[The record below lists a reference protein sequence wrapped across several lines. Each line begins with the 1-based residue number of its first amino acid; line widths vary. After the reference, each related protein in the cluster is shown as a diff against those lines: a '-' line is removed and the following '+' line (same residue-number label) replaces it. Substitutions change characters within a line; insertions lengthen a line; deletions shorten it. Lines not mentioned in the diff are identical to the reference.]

1 MEIKHFITICK
12 LNKDSLKRVLFET
25 LSDVYPEGSVI
36 SEDGYIYA
44 KGNVPVLITAHMDTV
59 HKTQC
64 KKIHNKKKGVL
75 TSPQGIGGDDR
86 CGIYMTLAIVEQM
99 SVRGEKPYILFCED
113 EEIGGIGS
121 NKFVNSKHIDDLKEM
136 LFLIEL
142 DRANANDLVFYDDD
156 NQDFHRW
163 CEKVTGYK
171 ETWGSFSDISHLCPA
186 CGVSGVN
193 ISCGYYKAHTTD
205 EYVVVR
211 EMERSIDVTI
221 DLINMGLREGK
232 QYEYKE
238 IEYKWDDFYFGKKG
252 GYDRYIYGDYDY
264 CEFQFVDK
272 KGKVYEG
279 YGMSYIEAVGTMLME
294 NPDMKFSDFVD
305 SYQIA

>member
-25 LSDVYPEGSVI
+25 LSDVYPEGDVV
-36 SEDGYIYA
+36 SEDGYVYA
-44 KGNVPVLITAHMDTV
+44 KGNVPILLTAHMDTV
-59 HKTQC
+59 HKENC
-64 KKIHNKKKGVL
+64 KDIYNKSKGVL

-86 CGIYMTLAIVEQM
+86 CGIYMTLAIIEQM
-99 SVRGEKPYILFCED
+99 SAREEKPYVLFCED
-113 EEIGGIGS
+113 EEVGGIGS

-171 ETWGSFSDISHLCPA
+171 ETWGSFSDISHLCPV

-193 ISCGYYKAHTTD
+193 VSCGYYKAHTKE

-211 EMERSIDVTI
+211 EMERSIDRVI

-232 QYEYKE
+232 RYEYKE
-238 IEYKWDDFYFGKKG
+238 IEFKWNDYYLGKYSTSKWDWYDDYFV
-252 GYDRYIYGDYDY
+252 Y
-264 CEFQFVDK
+264 QFIDK

-279 YGMSYIEAVGTMLME
+279 YGTSFEEAVGIVLME
-294 NPDMKFSDFVD
+294 NPDMSFGDFVD